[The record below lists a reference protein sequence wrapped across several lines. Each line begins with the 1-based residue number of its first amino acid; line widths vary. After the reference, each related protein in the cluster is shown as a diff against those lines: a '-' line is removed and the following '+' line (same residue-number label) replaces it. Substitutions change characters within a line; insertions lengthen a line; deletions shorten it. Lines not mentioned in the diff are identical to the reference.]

1 MKERSMK
8 IDKLI
13 CCSNKY
19 AMLHFFHIAT
29 NWVSGRV
36 GAMAEIRPLWPYLPK
51 LYIDFKK
58 KEAFSLI
65 SHMFIRIFFLQ
76 GSQVVGLYYIL
87 WPQCYLI

>member
-19 AMLHFFHIAT
+19 AMLHFFYIAT

-36 GAMAEIRPLWPYLPK
+36 GAMAEIRPSAMAICCWSLLRTPTN
-51 LYIDFKK
+51 YIDVN
-58 KEAFSLI
+58 
-65 SHMFIRIFFLQ
+65 MCTTM
-76 GSQVVGLYYIL
+76 GSVEK
-87 WPQCYLI
+87 